1 MEYLPIFADLK
12 QRPCLV
18 VGGGEIA
25 LRKTRMLLKAGADV
39 KVVSPELNLSFQ
51 NLIKKGQV
59 TYLAQA
65 FQPQLLKGVFLA
77 IAATDSKAINAL
89 VYQSANSQ
97 QVLVNVV
104 DDTKRCSF
112 IVPSIVDRSPLI
124 VAISSSG
131 KAPVLARLIREK
143 LEALLPQHLGKM
155 AQLSGEFRERLKEK
169 LTSITDRRKFWEKAF
184 NGRFSQL
191 VAQGKDKQAQAEL
204 ENSIHDNTNKGEV
217 ALIGA
222 GPGDAGLLT
231 LRALQLMQQADVVLY
246 DSLVSE
252 DVLELIRRDAEMVS
266 VGKRAGCHSVPQ
278 EETNQ
283 LLVHYAQQGKRV
295 VRLKGGDPFIFG
307 RGGEELEVLFAADIP
322 FQVVPGI
329 TAAAGATAYAGI
341 PLTHRDYAQST
352 MFITG
357 HHKED
362 KEIDWSVLAKGKQTL
377 VIYMGLMKAS
387 HIQAHLLEH
396 KRAPDT
402 PIAII
407 ERGTQKA
414 QKVLTGELTQLTE
427 LAENAASPSLIVIG
441 EVVKLSE
448 KLHWFGEQEQAEAVQ
463 QLKAVSG
470 LDIVGLE

>member
-25 LRKTRMLLKAGADV
+25 FRKARMLLKAGAVV
-39 KVVSPELNLSFQ
+39 KVVAPEINADFQ
-51 NLIKKGQV
+51 SLLEKGDI
-59 TYLAQA
+59 THLAQA
-65 FQPQLLKGVFLA
+65 FQPEQLDGVFLA

-89 VYQSANSQ
+89 VYQSANSR

-155 AQLSGEFRERLKEK
+155 AQISGQFRGRLKEK
-169 LTSITDRRKFWEKAF
+169 LGSITARRKFWENAF
-184 NGRFSQL
+184 NGRFSEL
-191 VAQGKDKQAQAEL
+191 VAKGKEKEAKAEL
-204 ENSIHDNTNKGEV
+204 EAGIHNNTSKGEV

-246 DSLVSE
+246 DYLVSDE
-252 DVLELIRRDAEMVS
+252 VMELVRRDAETVC

-278 EETNQ
+278 EETNR

-307 RGGEELEVLFAADIP
+307 RGGEELEVLFDADIP
-322 FQVVPGI
+322 FQIVPGI

-341 PLTHRDYAQST
+341 PLTHRNYAQSA

-362 KEIDWSVLAKGKQTL
+362 KQIDWSVLAHGKQTL

-387 HIQAHLLEH
+387 HIQAHLLKH
-396 KRAPDT
+396 NRAPDT

-414 QKVLTGELTQLTE
+414 QKVLTGELSQLAE

-448 KLHWFGEQEQAEAVQ
+448 KLHWFGEQKQVEPQQ